1 MFGSSLHISN
11 LNLLRLPCTHCLL
24 ASWLGC
30 GSISQVE
37 DDSLL
42 DAEQIEETGFIDE
55 DGQLKRPW
63 CPATRILE
71 HREAEAA
78 AREAEHK
85 KRVAQASGAGLLGEG
100 PAEPPPRL
108 RLPEIVEGEPIYQK
122 NEGGWANAGAAGVDA
137 AAGGRQILAG
147 PNCHAKIAMH
157 PQRCP
162 PWPQCSGH
170 PLVPAPCL
178 QASGS
183 SHWVRALAGAA

>member
-1 MFGSSLHISN
+1 M
-11 LNLLRLPCTHCLL
+11 
-24 ASWLGC
+24 
-30 GSISQVE
+30 E

-85 KRVAQASGAGLLGEG
+85 TRVAQASGAGLLGEG

-122 NEGGWANAGAAGVDA
+122 NEGGWANVGAAGVDA
-137 AAGGRQILAG
+137 AAGGRQIAMQKLPCTPSGAHPG
-147 PNCHAKIAMH
+147 P
-157 PQRCP
+157 
-162 PWPQCSGH
+162 S
-170 PLVPAPCL
+170 
-178 QASGS
+178 
-183 SHWVRALAGAA
+183 ALATLWRLPPACRQVGVHTG

>member
-1 MFGSSLHISN
+1 
-11 LNLLRLPCTHCLL
+11 
-24 ASWLGC
+24 
-30 GSISQVE
+30 VE

-78 AREAEHK
+78 AREAEDR
-85 KRVAQASGAGLLGEG
+85 KRAAQASGAGLLGEG

-108 RLPEIVEGEPIYQK
+108 RLPEIVEGQPIYQK
-122 NEGGWANAGAAGVDA
+122 NEGGWWMGQCGAAGPAAWVDA
-137 AAGGRQILAG
+137 AAGGPANIWQRQIFGGAKIWKCQNLTASKI
-147 PNCHAKIAMH
+147 CHAQIAMH

-162 PWPQCSGH
+162 AWPGALTTFCRLPPACRKVGVHSGGG
-170 PLVPAPCL
+170 P
-178 QASGS
+178 
-183 SHWVRALAGAA
+183 